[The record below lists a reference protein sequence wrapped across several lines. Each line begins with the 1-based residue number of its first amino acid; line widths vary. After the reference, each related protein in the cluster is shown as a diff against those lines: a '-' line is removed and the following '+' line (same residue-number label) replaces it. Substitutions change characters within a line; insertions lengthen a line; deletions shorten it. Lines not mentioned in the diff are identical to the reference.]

1 MAKPSKQKVAT
12 MYRLKD
18 GPRFEYREKE
28 KQRVKDSPLLAEKFR
43 QLKSLILELGYYDS
57 TRQTKN
63 AQVKYVP
70 NLENAKSV
78 FRIDCPNQGC
88 IAGDFDLTEALASAI
103 AHHRTSTS
111 GEMTCQGWMSKTT
124 INTVPCHNVLRYKL
138 SLGY

>member
-1 MAKPSKQKVAT
+1 
-12 MYRLKD
+12 MYRLRE
-18 GPRFEYREKE
+18 GPRFEYREQE
-28 KQRVKDSPLLAEKFR
+28 KQRVKDSLPLAEKFH

-78 FRIDCPNQGC
+78 FRVDCLNTGC
-88 IAGDFDLTEALASAI
+88 IRGDFDLTEALASAI
-103 AHHRTSTS
+103 KHHRTTVS

-124 INTVPCHNVLRYKL
+124 INTTPCHNVLRYKL

>member
-1 MAKPSKQKVAT
+1 MF
-12 MYRLKD
+12 RLKE

-63 AQVKYVP
+63 AQVKYIP

-78 FRIDCPNQGC
+78 FRVDCPNQGC
-88 IAGDFDLTEALASAI
+88 IAGDFDLSEEIAKAI
-103 AHHRTSTS
+103 GRHRTSVN
-111 GEMTCQGWMSKTT
+111 GELTCQGWMSKTT
-124 INTVPCHNVLRYKL
+124 INTTPCHNVLRYKL